1 MNDRH
6 LNAFRGRGE
15 VMELVV
21 ALTVVVVDVAVVV
34 VEGRSVTA
42 MVCGTDGLLSVG
54 GTIAVGRPKT
64 WVPKTI
70 NR

>member
-1 MNDRH
+1 
-6 LNAFRGRGE
+6 
-15 VMELVV
+15 MELVV
-21 ALTVVVVDVAVVV
+21 ALTVVVVVVDVAVVV

-54 GTIAVGRPKT
+54 TIAVGRPKT

-70 NR
+70 SR

>member
-6 LNAFRGRGE
+6 LNAFGGRGE
-15 VMELVV
+15 VVV
-21 ALTVVVVDVAVVV
+21 ALTAVVVVDVAVVV

-54 GTIAVGRPKT
+54 TIAVGRPKT

-70 NR
+70 SR

>member
-1 MNDRH
+1 
-6 LNAFRGRGE
+6 
-15 VMELVV
+15 MELVV

-54 GTIAVGRPKT
+54 TIAVGRPKT

-70 NR
+70 SR

>member
-6 LNAFRGRGE
+6 LNPFCGRGE
-15 VMELVV
+15 VVELVV

-42 MVCGTDGLLSVG
+42 IVCGTGGLPV

-64 WVPKTI
+64 WVPNTI
-70 NR
+70 SR